1 MECASRWG
9 SGQSISETR
18 AVNLQAAPGGH
29 WAREVKKLTSIR
41 SRSALHHRARPAS
54 GGWPALPGK
63 IVYLLGL
70 SERFRVRV
78 TLYPIL
84 LSHASPGTHLE
95 RRCLEPRKRPSVTV
109 SGNSYE
115 LPSPNRWT
123 FPIFSGGWPGRN
135 ALGGRFSDVVLTRL
149 LTATDSN

>member
-1 MECASRWG
+1 MTSLECASRWG

-84 LSHASPGTHLE
+84 LSHASPGTHLA

-109 SGNSYE
+109 SGTTIAESLDVFHIFPGKPHKNTLGVGFPAAVRAR
-115 LPSPNRWT
+115 LPM
-123 FPIFSGGWPGRN
+123 
-135 ALGGRFSDVVLTRL
+135 
-149 LTATDSN
+149 ATDSN